1 MSHACGKDFEMKKS
15 ADEKESVSNFPLTQL
30 RTIKEME
37 RPLLTVA
44 SAWQNSLTV
53 VRTCL

>member
-1 MSHACGKDFEMKKS
+1 MSHACGKDFEMKNPQMK
-15 ADEKESVSNFPLTQL
+15 KNQFQIFLW
-30 RTIKEME
+30 RNYEME